1 MADLVQ
7 LDYEGKSVGLT
18 PMNLSKTTIA
28 RFFRVHE
35 DGLHLKIVK
44 NGKCENV
51 WPLSNGKFLLPTG
64 TKSAHVVAFPAEDQD
79 LQEEEDDDFQGTF
92 GARATSH
99 PIPRPSISGRSRVL
113 SPPVTSAGF
122 GKRPAPGFSFIKSK
136 KKKQM
141 NLVKDFTFSSLDE
154 EGQMV
159 MLFPISINLTELLER
174 FGQLSVS
181 IVCSAIEQEL
191 RDQGEVV
198 RLVVLDARG
207 QPIMDSSHTRKE
219 EFWASQRTFRAMSQ
233 QTFRKWK
240 PGVWAALST
249 GLYTLEDEEVP
260 E

>member
-1 MADLVQ
+1 MFAIYFFLQCFISV
-7 LDYEGKSVGLT
+7 LYKEGNILK
-18 PMNLSKTTIA
+18 A
-28 RFFRVHE
+28 RFTFH
-35 DGLHLKIVK
+35 
-44 NGKCENV
+44 
-51 WPLSNGKFLLPTG
+51 FLI
-64 TKSAHVVAFPAEDQD
+64 FIII
-79 LQEEEDDDFQGTF
+79 
-92 GARATSH
+92 RATSH

-174 FGQLSVS
+174 FGHLSVS

-207 QPIMDSSHTRKE
+207 QPIMDSSHTRSK
-219 EFWASQRTFRAMSQ
+219 
-233 QTFRKWK
+233 
-240 PGVWAALST
+240 L
-249 GLYTLEDEEVP
+249 LYSVYLFFVLRSY
-260 E
+260 

>member
-1 MADLVQ
+1 M
-7 LDYEGKSVGLT
+7 
-18 PMNLSKTTIA
+18 
-28 RFFRVHE
+28 
-35 DGLHLKIVK
+35 
-44 NGKCENV
+44 
-51 WPLSNGKFLLPTG
+51 
-64 TKSAHVVAFPAEDQD
+64 
-79 LQEEEDDDFQGTF
+79 
-92 GARATSH
+92 H
-99 PIPRPSISGRSRVL
+99 PIPRSSISGRSRVL

-159 MLFPISINLTELLER
+159 MLFPISINLNELLER

-207 QPIMDSSHTRKE
+207 QPIMDSSHTRSKLLYSVYSFFVPAILSSFCFSEKE
-219 EFWASQRTFRAMSQ
+219 TVGIFVLLACNDSVSSKHHYPRNFSSTRQ
-233 QTFRKWK
+233 QDMWVHRV
-240 PGVWAALST
+240 GC
-249 GLYTLEDEEVP
+249 VP
-260 E
+260 RRGYSCC